1 MKSFI
6 EEFYYGNIEPQEL
19 SSELGSSLKKKLNSL
34 VKNEDEFREKLS
46 EEETA
51 LETLSEELKTDYSE
65 EKIKRFSS
73 LQQQFEQNGGYEY
86 KSRAKGTLISM
97 GFNEEK
103 LNLKV
108 Y

>member
-46 EEETA
+46 EEE
-51 LETLSEELKTDYSE
+51 KNC
-65 EKIKRFSS
+65 FSNTQIYTMNFS
-73 LQQQFEQNGGYEY
+73 
-86 KSRAKGTLISM
+86 
-97 GFNEEK
+97 
-103 LNLKV
+103 V
-108 Y
+108 